1 MLVAHHYCG
10 SCVLSLRVSWRL
22 HFCDLPCS
30 QSVYSAP
37 AKFTPFFSIP
47 MSNKQELEELI
58 ARKIF
63 EHEVKVAIISG
74 IIGASVVAGIFH
86 AIWLNKT
93 LY

>member
-1 MLVAHHYCG
+1 MA
-10 SCVLSLRVSWRL
+10 S
-22 HFCDLPCS
+22 
-30 QSVYSAP
+30 
-37 AKFTPFFSIP
+37 
-47 MSNKQELEELI
+47 KQELEELI

-74 IIGASVVAGIFH
+74 IVGASVVAGIFH

>member
-1 MLVAHHYCG
+1 
-10 SCVLSLRVSWRL
+10 
-22 HFCDLPCS
+22 
-30 QSVYSAP
+30 
-37 AKFTPFFSIP
+37 

-74 IIGASVVAGIFH
+74 VIGVSIVAGIFH